1 MTTLRS
7 RALRELTRRRGRS
20 AFTVLTIAG
29 AVIGL
34 WLFAVPS
41 LIDRAMDERVAGDLL
56 WDLRFAPNGI
66 ELTDQD
72 VDALRAIP
80 NVAGLEARVIVR
92 ADAREG
98 DRTSE
103 VLLVG
108 VDDFAD
114 QEANVV
120 HLLEGEIPEKGE
132 VLADPQ
138 NARSGRF
145 RSGIGDTFTLAGD
158 PITVSGL
165 GASLEWSASV
175 DDGAPTFYLQVDRLQ
190 SAIGDPGFS
199 WIDVRVSERTDEAL
213 LATADA
219 FRGRLETIDPDIT
232 YWEPVQIRDPDWWPE
247 KDQVENVVQLMYVIA
262 ALGVASAALMV
273 STTMNAVVREQT
285 REIGVIK
292 AVGGTRSAI
301 LRSYLLTAALLGA
314 LGTAVGIA
322 AGIPLANLLVGFAGR
337 EFSGVEASFAVP
349 VWIVVLSVVVG
360 IGAPVLAA
368 LPAIWRAARIPVR
381 DALVDYGVAGSFG
394 RSTLDRTVAALPGLS
409 RPVRLGLR
417 NALRNKRRSLVT
429 GVQVGFAVGTFL
441 GFLAMGITILDVSAA
456 TFTGEGGDIV
466 VFVRG
471 DADDVIAGV
480 PGVEVAAPV
489 TYSSAAINGE
499 VYPLQGQGWSAEA
512 FHGGMRKGRW
522 FTEDEVSGS
531 QGVAVVG
538 PALASIEEVTVG
550 DTIRVETAENRMDVA
565 IVGITSVMV
574 DDGKMLYL
582 PISTAAGLTGET
594 VPEAYFVATTSED
607 PDAIDRT
614 ASDIG
619 AALSA
624 ARIPAD
630 VEARHIERDASETQ
644 NRTIIAILLILGIPV
659 IAIGMI
665 GLVNTM
671 VMNVIE
677 RRREIG
683 ILRALGARARHIRR
697 MVRSEA
703 LAVAFVGWLAA
714 VPLGYAIGSV
724 LVSLLGRTF
733 EVDFALI
740 YPAWPLPIAL
750 LGTLVVTVVVVLAPA
765 RHAVRLQ
772 PGAAIRYE

>member
-7 RALRELTRRRGRS
+7 RALRELTRRRARS
-20 AFTVLTIAG
+20 AFTMLTIAA
-29 AVIGL
+29 AVVGL

-56 WDLRFAPNGI
+56 WDIRLAPNGI

-72 VDALRAIP
+72 VDALRAVP
-80 NVAGLEARVIVR
+80 NVAGIEARVVIW

-98 DRTSE
+98 DRTTD

-108 VDDFAD
+108 VDDFTE

-120 HLLEGEIPEKGE
+120 HLLEGEIPRAGE

-145 RSGIGDTFTLAGD
+145 RSGVGDTFTLGGD
-158 PITVSGL
+158 PIRISGL

-175 DDGAPTFYLQVDRLQ
+175 DDRAPTFYLQVDRLQ
-190 SAIGDPGFS
+190 AAIGDPGFS

-219 FRGRLETIDPDIT
+219 VRARLEAIDPDIT
-232 YWEPVQIRDPDWWPE
+232 YWEPVQIRDPDSWPE

-314 LGTAVGIA
+314 LGTAVGVA

-349 VWIVVLSVVVG
+349 VWILVLSIVVG
-360 IGAPVLAA
+360 VGAPVLAA
-368 LPAIWRAARIPVR
+368 LPAIWRAARIPVH

-394 RSTLDRTVAALPGLS
+394 RSALDRTVTGLPGLS
-409 RPVRLGLR
+409 RSARLGLR

-429 GVQVGFAVGTFL
+429 GLQVGFAVGTFL

-466 VFVRG
+466 VFLRE
-471 DADDVIAGV
+471 DATDVIAAV

-489 TYSSAAINGE
+489 TFSSAAINGE
-499 VYPLQGQGWSAEA
+499 VYPLQGQGWSAER
-512 FHGGMRKGRW
+512 FHGGMREGRW
-522 FTEDEVSGS
+522 FTEDEVVGS
-531 QGVAVVG
+531 RSVAVVG
-538 PALASIEEVTVG
+538 PALASIEGVTVG
-550 DTIRVETAENRMDVA
+550 DSIRVETAETRTDFA

-574 DDGKMLYL
+574 NDGKMLYL
-582 PISTAAGLTGET
+582 PISTAAGLTGELL
-594 VPEAYFVATTSED
+594 PEAYFVATTSED
-607 PDAIDRT
+607 PDVIDRT

-630 VEARHIERDASETQ
+630 VEARHIERDASEAQ

-683 ILRALGARARHIRR
+683 VLRALGARARHIRR

-714 VPLGYAIGSV
+714 VPLGYAIGSL
-724 LVSLLGRTF
+724 LVGLLGRTF
-733 EVDFALI
+733 EVDFALS
-740 YPAWPLPIAL
+740 YPAWPLPVAL
-750 LGTLVVTVVVVLAPA
+750 AGTLVVTAVVVLAPA